1 MPPQTTFSYFIF
13 SPDKATLAS
22 VRRFV
27 RQSVGPSVSQ
37 SVGPSVRRS
46 VRRAVSRS
54 VHQMV
59 PHIFLPTRS
68 DICCVYGLVFLDGST
83 HSTHLYM
90 RVGPSVGNHF
100 FSNVPK

>member
-22 VRRFV
+22 VRRSV

-46 VRRAVSRS
+46 VP
-54 VHQMV
+54 QMV